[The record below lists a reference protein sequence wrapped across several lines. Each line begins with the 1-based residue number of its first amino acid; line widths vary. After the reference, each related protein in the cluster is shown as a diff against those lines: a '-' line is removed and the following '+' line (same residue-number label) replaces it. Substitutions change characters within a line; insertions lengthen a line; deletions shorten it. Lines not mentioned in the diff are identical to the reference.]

1 MGSDMRL
8 DRVEI
13 KVNLSG
19 DQAMSV
25 VERLELP
32 PVEQP
37 WQIYFCED
45 VARGVSAA
53 VPLKE
58 AGVILR
64 ARHRPDRKDDSTI
77 KLRPGRRSQLTD
89 AWLEADEGEDWELKV
104 EADWSAGRR
113 VLAISNTA
121 DRPDDVV
128 VDAGHGRRPA
138 TSLFTESQK
147 AFLRDCSPIG
157 INLRT
162 LTVLPPVTA
171 TRWDTVEK
179 APGHLDVRAER
190 WTVDHLDFL
199 ELSTVTKQLA
209 DAESRQSALVDYVD
223 SLGLTLDTAPESK
236 TDRVLKHLAMR
247 TLGAG

>member
-1 MGSDMRL
+1 MRL

-19 DQAMSV
+19 DQTTSA

-37 WQIYFCED
+37 WRIYFCED

-53 VPLKE
+53 TPLQE

-89 AWLEADEGEDWELKV
+89 DWLEAEEGEDWELKV
-104 EADWSAGRR
+104 EAAWSAGRR
-113 VLAISNTA
+113 VLAISRTA

-128 VDAGHGRRPA
+128 VDAGHGRGPEPGNRPA
-138 TSLFTESQK
+138 AAPRTTGSTPVHRSWSTWTPPW
-147 AFLRDCSPIG
+147 SPRRVRRPG
-157 INLRT
+157 GQQQEADQQEHHPR
-162 LTVLPPVTA
+162 VRGKRY
-171 TRWDTVEK
+171 TR
-179 APGHLDVRAER
+179 
-190 WTVDHLDFL
+190 
-199 ELSTVTKQLA
+199 
-209 DAESRQSALVDYVD
+209 
-223 SLGLTLDTAPESK
+223 
-236 TDRVLKHLAMR
+236 
-247 TLGAG
+247 

>member
-1 MGSDMRL
+1 MRL

-19 DQAMSV
+19 DQTTSA

-32 PVEQP
+32 SGNRP

-53 VPLKE
+53 TPLKD
-58 AGVILR
+58 AGVVLR

-89 AWLEADEGEDWELKV
+89 DWLEAEEGEDWEVEV
-104 EADWSAGRR
+104 EADWSGGRR
-113 VLAISNTA
+113 VLAISHTA

-138 TSLFTESQK
+138 TSLFTESQE

-199 ELSTVTKQLA
+199 ELSTVIEQLA
-209 DAESRQSALVDYVD
+209 DAEPRQSALVDYVD
-223 SLGLTLDTAPESK
+223 SLGLTVDTAPESK
-236 TDRVLKHLAMR
+236 TDRVLEHLVVR
-247 TLGAG
+247 TLAAG